1 MLKILIASE
10 DGERLAELARLV
22 SASGTYQVMRLQA
35 APGSLSTHACQLR
48 GADALIIDQPHGG
61 TTQML
66 GIEVLRQQYPDLP
79 CVLVTQTQERDD
91 LIRALRA
98 GVSDVLTWPLER
110 AQLTAA
116 LTRLETNYTPR
127 TKDEARVI
135 SFISSK
141 GGAGSSF
148 ITANVGY
155 ALATYERK
163 RVLLIDLN
171 TQFSDTHFLVS
182 NKTPPATLSE
192 VCAQVDRLDDAFL
205 EACLTRVA
213 NDFDVLAGASDP
225 IKAGEIKKEKIEYV
239 LSLVSP
245 IYDFILV
252 DVGQAINPLS
262 IAVLDRSDQICM
274 VVQPTIAFARTGRRL
289 LDILQGLHYPAEKL
303 RILLNRH
310 GKRDELPRSTLE
322 QVFGQKLFHMLP
334 DDAAAVD
341 DSICQGMPI
350 AQHHRHSSMAKALVT
365 LAGILATAREND
377 RHAPQE
383 KGFSLSKLFTRA
395 KTSSPNIA

>member
-22 SASGTYQVMRLQA
+22 SSSGCYQIMRLQA

-48 GADALIIDQPHGG
+48 SADALIIDQPG
-61 TTQML
+61 TGSAQML
-66 GIEVLRQQYPDLP
+66 SIEVLRQQYADLP
-79 CVLVTQTQERDD
+79 CILITQTQERDD

-110 AQLTAA
+110 AQLTTA

-127 TKDEARVI
+127 TKDEARVVA
-135 SFISSK
+135 FISSK
-141 GGAGSSF
+141 GGAGSSV
-148 ITANVGY
+148 ISSNIGY
-155 ALATYERK
+155 TLAAHAHK

-213 NDFDVLAGASDP
+213 DNFDILAGASDP
-225 IKAGEIKKEKIEYV
+225 IKAGEIKKDKIEYV

-245 IYDFILV
+245 IYDFVLV

-262 IAVLDRSDQICM
+262 IAVLDHSDQICV

-289 LDILQGLHYPAEKL
+289 LDILHGLHYPAEKL

-310 GKRDELPRSTLE
+310 GKRDELPRATLE
-322 QVFGQKLFHMLP
+322 HVFGQKLFHILP
-334 DDAAAVD
+334 DDAGAVD
-341 DSICQGMPI
+341 DSICHGVPI
-350 AQHHRHSSMAKALVT
+350 AKEHRNSTMAKALVA
-365 LAGILATAREND
+365 LADILATAREND
-377 RHAPQE
+377 RGAPQE

>member
-10 DGERLAELARLV
+10 DGERLADLARLV
-22 SASGTYQVMRLQA
+22 AAAGSYQVMHLHA

-48 GADALIIDQPHGG
+48 GADALIIDQPSGG
-61 TTQML
+61 PSQML
-66 GIEVLRQQYPDLP
+66 SIELLRQQFADLP
-79 CVLVTQTQERDD
+79 CILVTQTQERDD

-98 GVSDVLTWPLER
+98 GVSDILTWPLER
-110 AQLTAA
+110 AQLTTA
-116 LTRLETNYTPR
+116 LTRLETNHIPR
-127 TKDEARVI
+127 TREEARVI
-135 SFISSK
+135 AFISSK

-148 ITANVGY
+148 IASNVGY
-155 ALATYERK
+155 TLAAHEHK

-213 NDFDVLAGASDP
+213 KDFDVLAGASDP
-225 IKAGEIKKEKIEYV
+225 IKAGEIKKDKIEYV

-262 IAVLDRSDQICM
+262 IAVLDHCDQICV

-289 LDILQGLHYPAEKL
+289 LDILHGLHYPAEKL
-303 RILLNRH
+303 RILVNRH

-322 QVFGQKLFHMLP
+322 QVFGQKLFHVLP
-334 DDAAAVD
+334 EDASAVD

-350 AQHHRHSSMAKALVT
+350 AQHHRSSAMAKALMA
-365 LAGILATAREND
+365 LANVFATAREND
-377 RHAPQE
+377 RHASQE
-383 KGFSLSKLFTRA
+383 KGFSLSKFFSRA